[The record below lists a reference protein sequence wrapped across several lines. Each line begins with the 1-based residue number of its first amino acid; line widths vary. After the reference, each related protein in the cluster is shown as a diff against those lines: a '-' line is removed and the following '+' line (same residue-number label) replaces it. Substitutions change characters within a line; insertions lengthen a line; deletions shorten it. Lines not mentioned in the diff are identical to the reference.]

1 MDGGEQRSVA
11 QDAEGVIRRIR
22 GVSAT
27 RVDLGAD
34 GRIEQVHVLG
44 SADRTARVLAGD
56 VIAALGAELG
66 VTLEASQ
73 VRVALLRPGQTQPG
87 PAPLRARLKYVG
99 LTMTTLRTSL
109 EARVKVEHDGLMY
122 EGAVAGPGG
131 AAQGLEIVG
140 QAALRA
146 VETYLR
152 TDGVFRLALATVAP
166 FGLHRVAIAIVTWTG
181 PEEELLSGAAIVHD
195 DPREAVVRAVLDAV
209 NRPVSWL
216 GAG

>member
-1 MDGGEQRSVA
+1 MGGGEQRSLA

-66 VTLEASQ
+66 VTLEPSQ

-87 PAPLRARLKYVG
+87 PAPLAARLKYVG
-99 LTMTTLRTSL
+99 LTMTTLRGSL
-109 EARVKVEHDGLMY
+109 EARVQGDHEGRMY
-122 EGAVAGPGG
+122 EGAGPAPGG
-131 AAQGLEIVG
+131 PA
-140 QAALRA
+140 R
-146 VETYLR
+146 
-152 TDGVFRLALATVAP
+152 
-166 FGLHRVAIAIVTWTG
+166 
-181 PEEELLSGAAIVHD
+181 
-195 DPREAVVRAVLDAV
+195 
-209 NRPVSWL
+209 

>member
-1 MDGGEQRSVA
+1 MGGGEQRSLA

-44 SADRTARVLAGD
+44 SADRTARVVVGD
-56 VIAALGAELG
+56 VIAALGA
-66 VTLEASQ
+66 
-73 VRVALLRPGQTQPG
+73 
-87 PAPLRARLKYVG
+87 
-99 LTMTTLRTSL
+99 
-109 EARVKVEHDGLMY
+109 
-122 EGAVAGPGG
+122 
-131 AAQGLEIVG
+131 
-140 QAALRA
+140 

-152 TDGVFRLALATVAP
+152 TDAAFRLALATVAP
-166 FGLHRVAIAIVTWTG
+166 LGLHRVAIAIVTWMG

-216 GAG
+216 GAR

>member
-1 MDGGEQRSVA
+1 MGGGEQRSVA

-34 GRIEQVHVLG
+34 GRIEQIHVLG
-44 SADRTARVLAGD
+44 SADRTARVVAGG

-66 VTLEASQ
+66 VTLEPSQ

-131 AAQGLEIVG
+131 AAQGLG
-140 QAALRA
+140 SLARPAPGRA
-146 VETYLR
+146 EASL
-152 TDGVFRLALATVAP
+152 
-166 FGLHRVAIAIVTWTG
+166 G
-181 PEEELLSGAAIVHD
+181 PPARFVSRWSTPPPSG
-195 DPREAVVRAVLDAV
+195 
-209 NRPVSWL
+209 
-216 GAG
+216 